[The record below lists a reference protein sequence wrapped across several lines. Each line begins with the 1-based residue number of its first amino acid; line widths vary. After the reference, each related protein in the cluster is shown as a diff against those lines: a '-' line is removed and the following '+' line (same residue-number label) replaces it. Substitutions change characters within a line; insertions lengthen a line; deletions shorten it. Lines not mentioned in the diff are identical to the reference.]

1 MKRREFITL
10 LGGAATAW
18 PLAARAQQG
27 DRIRRVG
34 MLLAFTEND
43 PDMRARISA
52 FRQRFTDLGWTDSR
66 NVRID
71 YRFSGSDIERLRAN
85 AKELLALAP
94 DIMFAHSNPGL
105 AALRQENRT
114 VPTVFVQVADPVG
127 SGFIQSLA
135 RPGGVTTGFTNF
147 EPAMGSKWVEIL
159 KEIAPGVTRAA
170 VLMHDETAANVAMF
184 RAAEAAGPAFGMTV
198 TVAGVRDAAGNR
210 AGHWRLRPR
219 AERRADRPAARRHHR
234 PS

>member
-1 MKRREFITL
+1 
-10 LGGAATAW
+10 
-18 PLAARAQQG
+18 
-27 DRIRRVG
+27 
-34 MLLAFTEND
+34 
-43 PDMRARISA
+43 MRARISA
-52 FRQRFTDLGWTDSR
+52 FRQRFTDLGWTDGR

-159 KEIAPGVTRAA
+159 KEIAPGVTVEEVRATTGCNLITRGDIPPVRM
-170 VLMHDETAANVAMF
+170 VL
-184 RAAEAAGPAFGMTV
+184 
-198 TVAGVRDAAGNR
+198 
-210 AGHWRLRPR
+210 
-219 AERRADRPAARRHHR
+219 
-234 PS
+234 